1 MNFIIQGNGTMALD
15 SQPMFSLNLKRMK
28 THDQL
33 YSTTNLVKLEITISA
48 DVSSV
53 VTDEVQVRF

>member
-1 MNFIIQGNGTMALD
+1 MNFIIQGNGTITLD

-33 YSTTNLVKLEITISA
+33 YSTMNLVKLEITISA